1 MDEPTA
7 DALTAPA
14 EQTDFAERI
23 PHVDVKFH
31 SGGDPDRVHNWYS
44 LKYNKIVFELLERR
58 FGKYEAVLFARSGT
72 AGGQRFPVHWG
83 GDCESTWE
91 AMAESL
97 RGGLGLTLSGYGFHS
112 HDMGG
117 FEGTPDEALFN
128 RWLGYGLFCTAPS
141 RLHGSH
147 SYRVPWI
154 YGESC
159 SAILAK
165 LTIAKHRLMPYIFA
179 AAVEAHETG
188 VPVMRAMMLEFPD
201 DPATAYLDR
210 QVRETS

>member
-1 MDEPTA
+1 
-7 DALTAPA
+7 
-14 EQTDFAERI
+14 
-23 PHVDVKFH
+23 
-31 SGGDPDRVHNWYS
+31 VHNWYS
-44 LKYNKIVFELLERR
+44 LEYNRIVFELLERR
-58 FGKYEAVLFARSGT
+58 FGKHEAVLFARSGT

-91 AMAESL
+91 AMSESL

-117 FEGTPDEALFN
+117 FEGTPDETLFN
-128 RWLGYGLFCTAPS
+128 RWLGYGLFSSHS
-141 RLHGSH
+141 RLHGSG

-165 LTIAKHRLMPYIFA
+165 LTMAKHRLMPYIYA

-188 VPVMRAMMLEFPD
+188 VPIMRAMMLEFPED
-201 DPATAYLDR
+201 LSTGYLDK
-210 QVRETS
+210 QVRRSANPKYLLTAIGLTLM